1 MCRVG
6 TQQKPRTSLVSIQHC
21 QLETLIRRG
30 KVVRRQVHSLGSRTS
45 EVIKLDRAEKLLAGL
60 GNESVRWNVCPSV
73 LPDRRPRQWVWL
85 DMLCA
90 SLSVLPTHSH
100 AQAASEVLE
109 KNLKFVIGNIVLAG
123 SCCAGNAL
131 ETWEWWCQSMSGG
144 FIAYTGPFTAEF
156 RRSLVLP

>member
-1 MCRVG
+1 M
-6 TQQKPRTSLVSIQHC
+6 
-21 QLETLIRRG
+21 
-30 KVVRRQVHSLGSRTS
+30 HSLGSRTS

-123 SCCAGNAL
+123 SKLLCRK
-131 ETWEWWCQSMSGG
+131 TH
-144 FIAYTGPFTAEF
+144 
-156 RRSLVLP
+156 